1 MGASRVNRCQGL
13 GLAAISL
20 ALTLMAGA
28 SALAADPGVVS
39 TAPTGSGAPAVGAA
53 PPANDATGSQIDAW
67 VASDGGAAQ
76 PGSDGPAPRTIHGE
90 VSAGVG
96 TGGYR
101 NVSGVADI
109 PVGQTGDLIV
119 AASSTSGQVRG
130 GRYGGYGF
138 GGDALALGFYANG
151 VTGSAPNCGRQPWG
165 QLQVQGYGAPGQM
178 TCGTAP

>member
-1 MGASRVNRCQGL
+1 MSLRQGL
-13 GLAAISL
+13 GLVAMS
-20 ALTLMAGA
+20 LTLVAAAGSNA
-28 SALAADPGVVS
+28 FAADPSVVA
-39 TAPTGSGAPAVGAA
+39 TAPNGTGAPALSAA
-53 PPANDATGSQIDAW
+53 PAANDHTGSQIDAW
-67 VASDGGAAQ
+67 VASDGGASQAG
-76 PGSDGPAPRTIHGE
+76 PDGPAPRTIHGE

-138 GGDALALGFYANG
+138 GGDAIALGFYPNG
-151 VTGSAPNCGRQPWG
+151 GAGSASGCGRQAWG
-165 QLQVQGYGAPGQM
+165 QPQVQAYGAAGPVDCVG
-178 TCGTAP
+178 APAP